1 LQKQIGRL
9 VIFAGKYS
17 VLQSSPAKARG
28 IFFGI
33 NMAGQQ
39 VKKKASLVI
48 TATKDR
54 DLPMEKIRNIGI
66 IAHIDAG
73 KTTTT
78 ERILFETGKT
88 YKLGSVDEGTTA
100 TDWMDQERE
109 RGITIVSAAITTFW
123 DLQTSSSVENGH
135 YRVNIIDTPGHID
148 FTAEVERSLRVLD
161 GAVMV
166 FDGRTGVESQ
176 SETVWR
182 QADRYKVPRICI
194 LNKLNL
200 IGADFEGSIKSVRER
215 LGANASP
222 IQLPIGQEHEHH
234 GIVDLIKMKAYSY
247 KGIEDNKLIEEEVPS
262 NLLEQS
268 KKYRDEL
275 LEAVAEFD
283 DVTLSKFL
291 EGQNLNEADIKRAV
305 RKGVIAGKF
314 FPILGG
320 DNRTAITQL
329 LLDSVVEFLPSPLD
343 VPPVQGVNPKTGETE
358 SRKPDKKEPFSALAF
373 KVVTDPHVGRL
384 VYLRIYSGTLG
395 AGQAILNVT
404 RQKQERIGKLVLLH
418 ADQRELIE
426 EAYAGEIVAAV
437 GIRDTTTGDSLADTA
452 HPIILESISFPEP
465 VISLAIEPAT
475 KSDQEKMGL
484 ALQKLSDEDP
494 TFKIKSNPETGQ
506 TIISGMGELQLEVLV
521 DRMKREFN
529 VDATTGAPQVAYKE
543 TIKKVAQGEG
553 KYIRQ
558 TGGRGQ
564 YGHCFLRVEPQG
576 RGEGY
581 TWKSEIRGGAIPSEF
596 IPAIEKGVREK
607 LENGILAGFPMTD
620 MKVVVYDGTYHDVDS
635 SEIAFKIAGSLA
647 VEEAVKHADM
657 VLLEPIMKIEVT
669 TPDEFMGDVIGDLSS
684 KRAQIQGTDQRGNMT
699 IINALAPLAE
709 LSGYATKLRSI
720 SQGRASFYMEPSHYE
735 EVPAN
740 ITTNLINQRSGIV
753 RRVN

>member
-1 LQKQIGRL
+1 
-9 VIFAGKYS
+9 
-17 VLQSSPAKARG
+17 
-28 IFFGI
+28 
-33 NMAGQQ
+33 MAQ
-39 VKKKASLVI
+39 VAKKKSAMV
-48 TATKDR
+48 TTVTKDR
-54 DLPMEKIRNIGI
+54 VVPMEKIRNIGI

-88 YKLGSVDEGTTA
+88 YKQGSVDDGTTV
-100 TDWMDQERE
+100 TDWMAQERE

-123 DLQTSSSVENGH
+123 DLQTGSVIPNGH
-135 YRVNIIDTPGHID
+135 YRINIIDTPGHID

-182 QADRYKVPRICI
+182 QADRYSVPRICI

-200 IGADFEGSIKSVRER
+200 IGADFEGSIKSIRER
-215 LGANASP
+215 LGANAAAVQ
-222 IQLPIGQEHEHH
+222 IPIGSEHDLK
-234 GIVDLIKMKAYSY
+234 GIVDLIKMKAYTY
-247 KGIEDNKLIEEEVPS
+247 KSIEDNELIEGEIPS
-262 NLLEQS
+262 ELLEQV
-268 KKYRDEL
+268 KKYRQEL
-275 LEAVAEFD
+275 IESVSEFD
-283 DVTLSKFL
+283 DETLGKFL
-291 EGQNLNEADIKRAV
+291 DGKELEEADIIRAI
-305 RKGVIAGKF
+305 RAGVVAVNF

-320 DNRTAITQL
+320 DNRTATAQL
-329 LLDSVVEFLPSPLD
+329 LLNAIVEFLPSPLD
-343 VPPVQGVNPKTGETE
+343 VPPMEGTNPKTGEAE
-358 SRKPDKKEPFSALAF
+358 KRHPKNDEPFSALAF

-384 VYLRIYSGTLG
+384 VYLRIYSGTLK
-395 AGQAILNVT
+395 AGQTILNVT
-404 RQKQERIGKLVLLH
+404 RQKQERVGKLVLLH

-426 EAYAGEIVAAV
+426 EAFCGEIVAVV
-437 GIRDTTTGDSLADTA
+437 GIKDTTTGDSVSDIAR
-452 HPIILESISFPEP
+452 PIILEAISFPEP

-494 TFKIKSNPETGQ
+494 TFKIKSNYETGQ
-506 TIISGMGELQLEVLV
+506 TIISGMGELQLEILV
-521 DRMKREFN
+521 DRMKREFS

-543 TIKKVAQGEG
+543 TVKKNSEGEG

-564 YGHCFLRVEPQG
+564 YGHCLLRIEPMG
-576 RGEGY
+576 RGEGFV
-581 TWKSEIRGGAIPSEF
+581 WESAIKGGAIPSEF
-596 IPAIEKGVREK
+596 ISPIEKGVKEK
-607 LENGILAGFPMTD
+607 LEQGILAGYPMTD
-620 MKVVVYDGTYHDVDS
+620 IKVTVYDGSFHEVDS

-647 VEEAVKHADM
+647 VEEAAKKADM
-657 VLLEPIMKIEVT
+657 VLLEPIMKVEVT

-684 KRAQIQGTDQRGNMT
+684 KRAQIQGSEKRGQMT
-699 IINALAPLAE
+699 VINAQAPLAE

-735 EVPAN
+735 EVPVN
-740 ITTNLINQRSGIV
+740 ITNSLIAKRVGSPEQKN
-753 RRVN
+753 RR

>member
-1 LQKQIGRL
+1 
-9 VIFAGKYS
+9 
-17 VLQSSPAKARG
+17 
-28 IFFGI
+28 
-33 NMAGQQ
+33 
-39 VKKKASLVI
+39 
-48 TATKDR
+48 
-54 DLPMEKIRNIGI
+54 
-66 IAHIDAG
+66 
-73 KTTTT
+73 
-78 ERILFETGKT
+78 
-88 YKLGSVDEGTTA
+88 SVDEGTTA

-123 DLQTSSSVENGH
+123 DLRAQAGLQSESSVENGH

-182 QADRYKVPRICI
+182 QADRYNVPRICI

-200 IGADFEGSIKSVRER
+200 IGADFEGSIASIRER
-215 LGANASP
+215 LGANAACVQ
-222 IQLPIGQEHEHH
+222 IPIGLEHSLR
-234 GIVDLIKMKAYSY
+234 GVVDLVRMKAYTY
-247 KGIEDNKLIEEEVPS
+247 KAVEDNKLTEEEIPS
-262 NLLEQS
+262 DLVDQA
-268 KKYRDEL
+268 KKYRNEL
-275 LEAVAEFD
+275 IEKVAEYHD
-283 DVTLSKFL
+283 ETLSKYL
-291 EGQNLNEADIKRAV
+291 EGQELNEADIKKAIRA
-305 RKGVIAGKF
+305 GVVAGKF

-320 DNRTAITQL
+320 DNRTATTQL
-329 LLDSVVEFLPSPLD
+329 LLDAVVEYLPSPLD
-343 VPPVQGVNPKTGETE
+343 VPPVEGQNPVTGEVE
-358 SRKPDKKEPFSALAF
+358 KRAPKNDEPFSALAF

-384 VYLRIYSGTLG
+384 VYLRIYSGTLRG
-395 AGQAILNVT
+395 GQAILNVS
-404 RQKQERIGKLVLLH
+404 RQRQERIGKLVLLH
-418 ADQRELIE
+418 ADQREIIE

-437 GIRDTTTGDSLADTA
+437 GIKDTTTGDSLSDPS
-452 HPIILESISFPEP
+452 HPILLESISFPEP

-521 DRMKREFN
+521 DRMKREFS
-529 VDATTGAPQVAYKE
+529 VDAKTGAPQVAYKE
-543 TIKKVAQGEG
+543 TIKKIAEGEG

-564 YGHCFLRVEPQG
+564 YGHCFLRIEPKG

-581 TWKSEIRGGAIPSEF
+581 EWKSEIKGASIPQEF
-596 IPAIEKGVREK
+596 ISPIEKGVKEK
-607 LENGILAGFPMTD
+607 MDNGILAGYPMTD
-620 MKVVVYDGTYHDVDS
+620 MKVVVYDGSYHDVDS

-647 VEEAVKHADM
+647 LEEAARRADM
-657 VLLEPIMKIEVT
+657 VLLEPIMKIEVS
-669 TPDEFMGDVIGDLSS
+669 TPDEFMGDIIGDLSS
-684 KRAQIQGTDQRGNMT
+684 KRAQIQGSEKKGTMT
-699 IINALAPLAE
+699 VINAMAPLAE

-735 EVPAN
+735 EVPSNVAAK
-740 ITTNLINQRSGIV
+740 IISQYTGSFGRA
-753 RRVN
+753 